1 MSSSSSSDNEGFED
15 LMTSSICIKEFQE
28 KYGDDVSVPVLIQDK
43 KELKEKLDTVKVENC

>member
-1 MSSSSSSDNEGFED
+1 
-15 LMTSSICIKEFQE
+15 MTSSICIKEFQE